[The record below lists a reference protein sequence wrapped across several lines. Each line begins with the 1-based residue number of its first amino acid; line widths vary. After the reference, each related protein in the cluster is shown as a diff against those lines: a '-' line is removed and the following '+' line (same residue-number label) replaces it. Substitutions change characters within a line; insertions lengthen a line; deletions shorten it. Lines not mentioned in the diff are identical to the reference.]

1 MFISSP
7 TWQTMSLNERR
18 DALQQQVDR
27 LATRDQQSQPASV
40 YSFVPNSTRD
50 PRGQYDDVTHSIK
63 LNQDLLTQD
72 TPHTAMETLFHEYR
86 HSYQHFVANERPDLA
101 ESPQQLEDFQKN
113 TQAYIR
119 SETDKMMYYAQP
131 IEVDA
136 RAYARQQMEM
146 TYGEQ
151 NDPHYTAHRQ
161 EHDQTDAQYR
171 SFATLTYGNDHEA
184 QAREIVYDIYDLKQ
198 AQQQA
203 TAQTTPEPTSSP
215 TNNQSEEE
223 EHQRSQGR
231 RR

>member
-1 MFISSP
+1 MSI
-7 TWQTMSLNERR
+7 TTAQWQQMSYGERIE
-18 DALQQQVDR
+18 ALQAKVGTV
-27 LATRDQQSQPASV
+27 ATHDQQTQPATV
-40 YSFVPNSTRD
+40 YSDKGLDTSVRGRFDPDTNSIR
-50 PRGQYDDVTHSIK
+50 
-63 LNQDLLTQD
+63 LNPDLLGQE
-72 TPHTAMETLFHEYR
+72 TPYAAMETLFHEYR
-86 HSYQHFVANERPDLA
+86 HSYQQFVANERPDLA

-119 SETDKMMYYAQP
+119 SGTDYTMYRSQP

-136 RAYARQQMEM
+136 RNYARQQIEAN
-146 TYGEQ
+146 YGMQ
-151 NDPHYTAHRQ
+151 QDPQYAAYRQ
-161 EHDQTDAQYR
+161 ERDATDAQYNTQ
-171 SFATLTYGNDHEA
+171 ATRAYGPDHEA

-215 TNNQSEEE
+215 TNSQSEEE